1 MNKKVLSL
9 IVEEKVLKNLK
20 KYAASEDISVEEY
33 VIKVLEEFNN
43 ENDEEKIFQLIE
55 NFAANDYGEFLLDN
69 ATKDFLF
76 IRPSGN
82 PIDALGFIKMKTS
95 GDLSCDGYTDV
106 KKIRKLEFLSDEVA
120 MCVFTLRSSFIYKD
134 IQNSDLATVTAILK
148 KINNQWKLSWMQRSS
163 GDSDLSLWDKY
174 L

>member
-1 MNKKVLSL
+1 M
-9 IVEEKVLKNLK
+9 
-20 KYAASEDISVEEY
+20 
-33 VIKVLEEFNN
+33 LE
-43 ENDEEKIFQLIE
+43 
-55 NFAANDYGEFLLDN
+55 N

-82 PIDALGFIKMKTS
+82 PIDALGFIEMRTS

-106 KKIRKLEFLSDEVA
+106 KKIRKLEFLSDDVA
-120 MCVFTLRSSFIYKD
+120 MCVFTLRSSFVYKD

-163 GDSDLSLWDKY
+163 GDSDLALWDLY
-174 L
+174 F

>member
-1 MNKKVLSL
+1 MLS
-9 IVEEKVLKNLK
+9 E
-20 KYAASEDISVEEY
+20 
-33 VIKVLEEFNN
+33 
-43 ENDEEKIFQLIE
+43 EEKIIQLLD
-55 NFAANDYGEFLLDN
+55 NFTANDYGEFLINN

-82 PIDALGFIKMKTS
+82 PIDASGFIKMRTS

-120 MCVFTLRSSFIYKD
+120 MCIFTLRSSFVYKD
-134 IQNSDLATVTAILK
+134 VQNTDLATVTAIIK
-148 KINNQWKLSWMQRSS
+148 KINNQWKFSWMQRSS
-163 GDSDLSLWDKY
+163 GDSDLSLWDLY

>member
-1 MNKKVLSL
+1 MGS
-9 IVEEKVLKNLK
+9 
-20 KYAASEDISVEEY
+20 
-33 VIKVLEEFNN
+33 
-43 ENDEEKIFQLIE
+43 DEEKIISLLE
-55 NFAANDYGEFLLDN
+55 NFTASDYGEFLLDN

-106 KKIRKLEFLSDEVA
+106 KKIRKLEFLSDDVA
-120 MCVFTLRSSFIYKD
+120 MCVFTLRSSFVYKD

-148 KINNQWKLSWMQRSS
+148 KINNQWKLSWMHRSS

>member
-1 MNKKVLSL
+1 MVS
-9 IVEEKVLKNLK
+9 
-20 KYAASEDISVEEY
+20 
-33 VIKVLEEFNN
+33 N
-43 ENDEEKIFQLIE
+43 EHEIIQLLE
-55 NFAANDYGEFLLDN
+55 NFTAGDFGEFLLDN

-82 PIDALGFIKMKTS
+82 PIDALGFIEMRTS
-95 GDLSCDGYTDV
+95 GDLSCDGYSDV
-106 KKIRKLEFLSDEVA
+106 KKIRKLEFLSDDVA
-120 MCVFTLRSSFIYKD
+120 ICVFTLRSSFVYKD

-163 GDSDLSLWDKY
+163 GDSDLALWDKY

>member
-1 MNKKVLSL
+1 MVSN
-9 IVEEKVLKNLK
+9 EK
-20 KYAASEDISVEEY
+20 EI
-33 VIKVLEEFNN
+33 I
-43 ENDEEKIFQLIE
+43 QLLE
-55 NFAANDYGEFLLDN
+55 NFTAGDFGEFLLDN

-82 PIDALGFIKMKTS
+82 PIDALGFIEMRTS

-106 KKIRKLEFLSDEVA
+106 KRIHKLEFLSDDVA
-120 MCVFTLRSSFIYKD
+120 MCVFTLRSSFVYKD

-148 KINNQWKLSWMQRSS
+148 KINNQWKLSWMHRSS

>member
-1 MNKKVLSL
+1 MRYKDEIIEL
-9 IVEEKVLKNLK
+9 
-20 KYAASEDISVEEY
+20 
-33 VIKVLEEFNN
+33 LEGFS
-43 ENDEEKIFQLIE
+43 
-55 NFAANDYGEFLLDN
+55 ANDYGEFLLDN

-106 KKIRKLEFLSDEVA
+106 KKIRKLEFLSDDVA
-120 MCVFTLRSSFIYKD
+120 MCVFTLRSSFVYKD

-148 KINNQWKLSWMQRSS
+148 KINNQWKLSWMHRSS
-163 GDSDLSLWDKY
+163 GDSDLSLWD

>member
-1 MNKKVLSL
+1 MLS
-9 IVEEKVLKNLK
+9 E
-20 KYAASEDISVEEY
+20 
-33 VIKVLEEFNN
+33 
-43 ENDEEKIFQLIE
+43 EEKIIQLIN
-55 NFAANDYGEFLLDN
+55 NFTANDYGEFLLNN

-82 PIDALGFIKMKTS
+82 PINASGFIEMKTS
-95 GDLSCDGYTDV
+95 GDLSWDGYTDV

-120 MCVFTLRSSFIYKD
+120 MCVFTLRSSFVYKD

-148 KINNQWKLSWMQRSS
+148 KINNQWKLSWMHRSS

>member
-1 MNKKVLSL
+1 MVS
-9 IVEEKVLKNLK
+9 
-20 KYAASEDISVEEY
+20 
-33 VIKVLEEFNN
+33 N
-43 ENDEEKIFQLIE
+43 EQEIIQLLE
-55 NFAANDYGEFLLDN
+55 NFTAGDYGEFLLDN

-82 PIDALGFIKMKTS
+82 PIDAFGFIEMRTS

-106 KKIRKLEFLSDEVA
+106 KKIRKLEFLSDDVA
-120 MCVFTLRSSFIYKD
+120 MCVFTLRSSFVYKD

-148 KINNQWKLSWMQRSS
+148 KINNQWKLSWMHRSS